1 MAGTLL
7 FYSRFDEPQEW
18 LDHLAETIPELKTR
32 IHPDVGD
39 PLDVDYALVWKP
51 PTGFF
56 APFAN
61 LKLVINLGAG
71 VDSLAGRTDLPDV
84 PVMRL
89 SDPDMV
95 TQMSTYVAAAVLR
108 YSRDFDR
115 FEADTR
121 ARRWTYVHPRRQR
134 EITVGVMGLGELG
147 LPAAQTLAALGLS
160 VRGWSRSPKSLPFPT
175 MAGLEALPAFYA
187 GLDIVVSLLPLT
199 GETRGLLDAAAFA
212 AMDEG
217 TAFINASRGEV
228 VDEAALAAALASGH
242 LRGATLDA
250 FRTEPLPAGAPLR
263 DSPNLLVT
271 PHIASIAGPR
281 GSAPEIAANI
291 RRLLAGEPLRH
302 LADLRR
308 GY

>member
-7 FYSRFDEPQEW
+7 FYSLFDEPQEW
-18 LDHLAETIPELKTR
+18 IEHLADAVPALKVR
-32 IHPDVGD
+32 VHPDVGD
-39 PLDVDYALVWKP
+39 PAAVDYALVWKP
-51 PTGFF
+51 PEGFF
-56 APFAN
+56 APFQN

-71 VDSLAGRTDLPDV
+71 IDSLAGRSDLPAV

-95 TQMSTYVAAAVLR
+95 TQMTTYVTAAVLR

-121 ARRWTYVHPRRQR
+121 ARRWVYLHPRRQHDV
-134 EITVGVMGLGELG
+134 TVGVMGLGELG
-147 LPAAQTLAALGLS
+147 LPAAKTLASLGLS

-175 MAGLEALPAFYA
+175 MAGIDALSDFFQ

-199 GETRGLLDAAAFA
+199 AETRGLFDAAAFA
-212 AMDEG
+212 AMDPG
-217 TAFINASRGEV
+217 TAFINASRGAV
-228 VDEAALAAALASGH
+228 VDEAALAAVLHSGH

-250 FRTEPLPAGAPLR
+250 FQVEPLPPEAALR
-263 DSPNLLVT
+263 DAPNLLVT

-281 GSAPEIAANI
+281 GAAPEIAANI
-291 RRLLAGEPLRH
+291 RRLEAGEPLQH
-302 LADLRR
+302 LADLSR